1 MIAFC
6 TPVRNREQHL
16 KRTLPKN
23 LADNKNFPDCKFIV
37 LDYGSEYDLQQY
49 IATYHVEDI
58 LSGRLVFY
66 SFPTAARFNMAHAK
80 NMAHRCAML
89 EGANILCEIDA
100 DNFTGEGFAEYLT
113 EKFREPNIFMWTRVR
128 PLDGSD
134 KLPRGCSGR
143 IAVRATDFLK
153 VGGYDEKYDT
163 WGPDDKDFNARLR
176 LLGLDAREIDH
187 RFIDVILHNDKMR
200 FKDYKHVKDCDSGD
214 FEVDPTC
221 PIANFGKFGM
231 GTVYRNFSDKPIELG
246 PLPTRIF
253 GIGMHKTATTSLH
266 HAFEIL
272 GYDSAHWK
280 SAHWAKA
287 IWRQMNN
294 LGHSATLEKSYALC
308 DLPIPLLYEQLD
320 RAYPGSKF
328 ILTIRREDL
337 WLATVKKHW
346 DPKFNKFRKNW
357 EIDPFTNRIHS
368 VIYGRP
374 DFHGPTFLK
383 RYRRH
388 NEDVVNYFAGRPRD
402 LLIMDMDFGW
412 PKEGPYFLWYELC
425 SFLNKPIPKVPY
437 PNSYSAY

>member
-23 LADNKNFPDCKFIV
+23 LADNANFPDCKFIV
-37 LDYGSEYDLQQY
+37 LDYGSEYDIQNY
-49 IATYHVEDI
+49 IITYHAEDI

-66 SFPTAARFNMAHAK
+66 SFPTATRFNMAHAK

-89 EGANILCEIDA
+89 EGANIFCEIDA
-100 DNFTGEGFAEYLT
+100 DNFTGEGFAEYLA

-143 IAVRATDFLK
+143 IAVRANDFLK

-200 FKDYKHVKDCDSGD
+200 FKDYKHRRDASDSGD
-214 FEVDPTC
+214 FEVNPEGA
-221 PIANFGKFGM
+221 IANYGKFGM
-231 GTVYRNFSDKPIELG
+231 GTVYRNFSAKPVELG
-246 PLPTRIF
+246 PLPARIF
-253 GIGMHKTATTSLH
+253 GIGMHKTGTTSLH

-272 GYDSAHWK
+272 GYDSGHWK

-287 IWRQMNN
+287 IWREMNT
-294 LGHSATLEKSYALC
+294 LGRSRTLEKSYALS

-320 RAYPGSKF
+320 VAYPGSKF
-328 ILTIRREDL
+328 ILTLRREDL
-337 WLATVKKHW
+337 WIETVRKHW
-346 DPKFNKFRKNW
+346 DHKFNKFRKNW
-357 EIDPFTNRIHS
+357 GNDPFTDRIHS
-368 VIYGRP
+368 VLYGRP
-374 DFHGPTFLK
+374 DFHAPTMLK

-388 NEDVVNYFAGRPRD
+388 NSEVLKYFAGRPD
-402 LLIMDMDFGW
+402 DFLVMDMDCGAGW
-412 PKEGPYFLWYELC
+412 VDLCEFLGQPVPGGPYPHKFK
-425 SFLNKPIPKVPY
+425 SR
-437 PNSYSAY
+437 ARR